1 MADDKS
7 TNFKVKK
14 DVGRSDI
21 CFSMA
26 REPATG
32 KCYVGSSD
40 GGVGVV
46 GECGWY
52 EDCLDLHGSISLVT
66 SPLEWATPH
75 REVVHG
81 R

>member
-26 REPATG
+26 REPDTG

-40 GGVGVV
+40 GGVYHV
-46 GECGWY
+46 
-52 EDCLDLHGSISLVT
+52 DLASD
-66 SPLEWATPH
+66 
-75 REVVHG
+75 
-81 R
+81 